1 MSPAKSIGLMQ
12 KFANVSEE
20 ESPVGSLVDANR
32 DRIRGKYFV
41 PILYR
46 EPAFEGFDDFSDFV
60 GSISCE
66 TSETIKFTHVVR
78 IHAGLDRDRLSV
90 DQEIRLMVRLRPYCQ
105 CGDSRTLMRIHPP
118 NCPPTFRE
126 DSVPRYFA

>member
-1 MSPAKSIGLMQ
+1 MSMSPEKSIGLMQ

-46 EPAFEGFDDFSDFV
+46 DPAFDAFDDFSDFLE
-60 GSISCE
+60 SITCGLQKPV
-66 TSETIKFTHVVR
+66 KFVVR
-78 IHAGLDRDRLSV
+78 AHAG
-90 DQEIRLMVRLRPYCQ
+90 EP
-105 CGDSRTLMRIHPP
+105 HPLP
-118 NCPPTFRE
+118 Q
-126 DSVPRYFA
+126 